1 MTLFLLKQSILL
13 QTLEDHSNQFSMNY
27 VSRKHKEIKVNKP
40 DLKDLIDKI
49 SPIINKPN
57 QFSLLYNPRNLQ
69 R

>member
-40 DLKDLIDKI
+40 ELKDLIDKI
-49 SPIINKPN
+49 SPIINKAN
-57 QFSLLYNPRNLQ
+57 QISLLYNLRNLQ

>member
-57 QFSLLYNPRNLQ
+57 QISLLYNLRNLQ

>member
-40 DLKDLIDKI
+40 ELKDLIDKI
-49 SPIINKPN
+49 SPIINK
-57 QFSLLYNPRNLQ
+57 S
-69 R
+69 

>member
-13 QTLEDHSNQFSMNY
+13 RTLEDYSNQFSMNY

-40 DLKDLIDKI
+40 ELKDLIDKI
-49 SPIINKPN
+49 SPIINKAN
-57 QFSLLYNPRNLQ
+57 QISLLYNPRNLQ